1 MVTVKYRI
9 KIIRIL
15 FYPLRVWDLT
25 LLDCESNI
33 TLTWCFA
40 VHKHLT
46 SFVLFAPVMS
56 STDRFSLRVSML
68 PCTISKL
75 VSSAHMS
82 TAGIPTVSSERW
94 IPLLSQLLL
103 EFTVETNK
111 QAKIETSVCPYRP
124 QSQPISQSK
133 GSFSHKVIIT
143 FLFSPNPCLQG
154 WYSIDSS
161 EGSVSCL
168 VLSNSL
174 WSRGL

>member
-15 FYPLRVWDLT
+15 FFPLRVLDLT

-46 SFVLFAPVMS
+46 SFILFAPVTS
-56 STDRFSLRVSML
+56 RTDRFSVRVSML

-82 TAGIPTVSSERW
+82 TASGIPTVSSERW

-143 FLFSPNPCLQG
+143 FLFSPKP
-154 WYSIDSS
+154 
-161 EGSVSCL
+161 
-168 VLSNSL
+168 LSP
-174 WSRGL
+174 GLIFNRWQ